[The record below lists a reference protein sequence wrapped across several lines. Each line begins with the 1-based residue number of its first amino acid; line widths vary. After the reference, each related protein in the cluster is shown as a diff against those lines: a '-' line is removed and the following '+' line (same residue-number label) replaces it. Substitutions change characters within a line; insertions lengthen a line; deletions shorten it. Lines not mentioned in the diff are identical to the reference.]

1 MNILHD
7 YKKETFTLE
16 KLNELATTN
25 PTLLIKDAEDLYHKQ
40 INDVVNDITK
50 QDEYKIILLAGPSSS
65 GKTTTSNL
73 IRAGLKAND
82 YDSLVISLDDFFLDR
97 DRTPLLPNG
106 DYDYENIKALDL
118 DYLNQFVDDL
128 FETGTALMPEY
139 DFVTGSRKK
148 EYKQIT
154 MKDNTMIIFEGI
166 HALNPILF
174 KKHNDSMYR
183 IYICVNTNFDY
194 NDELLIPA
202 QKVRLMRRLIR
213 DINHRGA
220 SLDDTYK
227 MWPNV
232 LAGEDLYIKPYKNT
246 ADFLI
251 NSTHAYEPMMYAD
264 MLLPLLKQNDN
275 EISRLLASM
284 LEKCEKLTPT
294 MLPQNSLLHEFLDK

>member
-7 YKKETFTLE
+7 YKKETFSLE
-16 KLNELATTN
+16 KLNELAITN
-25 PTLLIKDAEDLYHKQ
+25 TQLLIKDAEDLYHKQ
-40 INDVVNDITK
+40 INDVVSDITK
-50 QDEYKIILLAGPSSS
+50 KGTYKIILLAGPSSS

-73 IRAGLKAND
+73 IRAGLKDNG
-82 YDSLVISLDDFFLDR
+82 YDSLVISLDDFFLNR
-97 DRTPLLPNG
+97 DKTPHLPNG

-118 DYLNQFVDDL
+118 DYLNKFVDDL
-128 FETGTALMPEY
+128 FATGTALMPEY

-154 MKDNTMIIFEGI
+154 LTQNTVIIFEGI

-174 KKHNDSMYR
+174 KKHSDAMYR

-194 NDELLIPA
+194 NDQLLMPA

-213 DINHRGA
+213 DVNHRGA

-246 ADFLI
+246 ADYLI
-251 NSTHAYEPMMYAD
+251 NSTHAYETMMYAD
-264 MLLPLLKQNDN
+264 MLLPLLKKNSN
-275 EISRLLASM
+275 NMSKLLISM
-284 LEKCEKLTPT
+284 LEKCEKLSPT
-294 MLPQNSLLHEFLDK
+294 LLPQNSLLHEFLDK